1 MSKLSLQCYE
11 MQFRQS
17 GMFPTNKK
25 KTGNV
30 KLETLLME
38 IIKVPKYDDKKKK
51 TISNWLSN
59 KVIY

>member
-17 GMFPTNKK
+17 GMFPTYKK

-38 IIKVPKYDDKKKK
+38 IIKVPKYDDKKNKK
-51 TISNWLSN
+51 Q
-59 KVIY
+59 